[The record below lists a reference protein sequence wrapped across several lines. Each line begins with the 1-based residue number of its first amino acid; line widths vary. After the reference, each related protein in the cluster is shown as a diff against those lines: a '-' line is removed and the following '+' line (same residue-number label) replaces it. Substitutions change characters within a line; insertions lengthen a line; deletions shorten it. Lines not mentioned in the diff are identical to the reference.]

1 MDIDGNWWKGLTQLD
16 LSRQFGEWGRPLG
29 AMEKISCGSE
39 SKSCPVRQPRATKV
53 AAQARKRNCLSHN
66 LWEARTIES
75 KDRSEYIRTTTF
87 LWLHNAHHSWLTSF
101 KMHIALDK
109 AKVCQS
115 DWQRCPFQTDTYLK
129 IVGLVLECIFFGIS
143 FDLVPDA
150 ISTEPAR
157 RHLHPLLFSR
167 TFCPFQQII
176 HRPN

>member
-1 MDIDGNWWKGLTQLD
+1 MRRTILNWICRDNLVNEVDHLAQC
-16 LSRQFGEWGRPLG
+16 RNPLRKRV
-29 AMEKISCGSE
+29 EILP
-39 SKSCPVRQPRATKV
+39 CPPTRATRV
-53 AAQARKRNCLSHN
+53 AAQARKRNCLLHN

-157 RHLHPLLFSR
+157 RHLHPLLFSC